1 LNQLTVFQTSWG
13 WVGIAATDRGLAGL
27 LFPKS
32 TRESALQELHARWPA
47 GEEVNASLFD
57 DVVDQ
62 VRRYLAGEPVEFDV
76 PLDWSGRTPFLQEV
90 WRVTQSIPYGET
102 WTYAELAEA
111 VGRPRAYRAVGRAM
125 AVNPIPLI
133 VPCHRVLRSD
143 GGLGGYGG
151 GLDVKKRLLEMERHA
166 FGSSRG

>member
-1 LNQLTVFQTSWG
+1 MRHRLTVFQTGWG
-13 WVGIAATDRGLAGL
+13 WVGLAASDRGLAGL
-27 LFPKS
+27 VLPKP
-32 TRESALQELHARWPA
+32 THESALSALRVGWPA
-47 GEEVNASLFD
+47 GEEADEGVFSEII
-57 DVVDQ
+57 DQ
-62 VRRYLAGEPVEFDV
+62 VRRYVAGVPVEFDV
-76 PLDWSGRTPFLQEV
+76 PLDWSGHTPFLREV

-102 WTYAELAEA
+102 WTYAQLAEA

-151 GLDVKKRLLEMERHA
+151 GLDLKARLLEMERA
-166 FGSSRG
+166 GKGT